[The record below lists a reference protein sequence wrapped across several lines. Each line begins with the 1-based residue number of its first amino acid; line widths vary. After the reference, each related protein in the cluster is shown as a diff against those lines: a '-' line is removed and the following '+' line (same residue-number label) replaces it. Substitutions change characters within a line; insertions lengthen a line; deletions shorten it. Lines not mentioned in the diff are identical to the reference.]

1 VASRGT
7 GLAPW
12 RRADEGLEPVPGYQ
26 SPIPGVKK
34 CVGTRIQYWGDKDG
48 DGLLARAR
56 HSATNLGELMLVFR
70 AALRGAARR
79 PFYWQ
84 EFLEQCRFILMAN
97 FIPLLLTGVG
107 WGIIVSLE
115 AGHFFRAASGEWRLG
130 GFTVMANIREFSP
143 VATGLM
149 IAAVSGTATV
159 ADLGARQVRQEL
171 EALSV
176 MGLSNVLFI
185 VVPRA
190 LALMVM
196 TALYNLPMII
206 FTTASGFFIAV
217 AVVGVN
223 PGGFLA
229 SFWTQG
235 NLVDLFGGELKCI
248 IFGALVA
255 AICIYKGISARGGAE
270 GVARAVHSA
279 VVWCFVSIQAVEWI
293 YTSTVLA
300 LFHSLNVL
308 K

>member
-1 VASRGT
+1 MIG
-7 GLAPW
+7 
-12 RRADEGLEPVPGYQ
+12 RAQRSV
-26 SPIPGVKK
+26 
-34 CVGTRIQYWGDKDG
+34 
-48 DGLLARAR
+48 
-56 HSATNLGELMLVFR
+56 TNLGELTLLFW
-70 AALRGAARR
+70 AALGGAARR
-79 PFYWQ
+79 PFYWK
-84 EFLEQCRFILMAN
+84 EFFDQCRFILMAN

-143 VATGLM
+143 VATGLT

-206 FTTASGFFIAV
+206 FTMLAGFFV
-217 AVVGVN
+217 GSPVVGVN
-223 PGGFLA
+223 PGGFIA
-229 SFWTQG
+229 
-235 NLVDLFGGELKCI
+235 
-248 IFGALVA
+248 
-255 AICIYKGISARGGAE
+255 
-270 GVARAVHSA
+270 
-279 VVWCFVSIQAVEWI
+279 
-293 YTSTVLA
+293 
-300 LFHSLNVL
+300 
-308 K
+308 

>member
-1 VASRGT
+1 MASRGT
-7 GLAPW
+7 ALALW

-56 HSATNLGELMLVFR
+56 HSATNVGELMLVFR

-84 EFLEQCRFILMAN
+84 EFLEQCRFILTAN
-97 FIPLLLTGVG
+97 F
-107 WGIIVSLE
+107 SLE